1 MFRWLSRKVKFITH
15 QKKEESTTDGQRR
28 KQPES
33 QKVSTRLN
41 KNFTYMKAQFGE
53 NYDII
58 YRSFRVGKQI
68 HYQAFLMAVD
78 GMVEKTTINLNII
91 KPLMQMDLVD
101 SGHDLMG
108 YLKDSVISVIDI
120 KEEEDMTRVVN
131 QVVNGK
137 VALFIEGE
145 QKALLI
151 GVQAWEMRGI
161 EEPVTETVVRGPR
174 DGFIENLQ
182 TNLSLVR
189 RRIHHPHLRMEPM
202 TIGTSTQTKVVV
214 SYIKDIANEEIVK
227 EVKRRLEEIQVDA
240 ILETGF
246 IEEYIED
253 APFSF
258 FPTVSN
264 TEKPDIVAA
273 RLLEGRVA
281 IFVDG
286 TPEVLTVPNLLIS
299 AFQIAEDYYSRP
311 FYVSFIRIIRILAF
325 LSSIILPGLYI
336 ASQNFHT
343 ELIPTPLLITMAEAR
358 EGVPFPLPFEVLFLN
373 LMFEWLKESG
383 VRMPRPIGQAV
394 SIVGALILGE
404 SAVAAGLVGAPTV
417 IVIAMVGITSFL
429 VPALSDTIS
438 LLRLLFI
445 LIASV
450 FGLYGI
456 ILLGIVI
463 IAHLASLRSFG
474 IPYSAPMFPIT
485 FKDWKDAMVRLPLW
499 MLVSRPKVLRPAN
512 LIRQKWGGWVGG
524 KDHREKK

>member
-1 MFRWLSRKVKFITH
+1 
-15 QKKEESTTDGQRR
+15 
-28 KQPES
+28 
-33 QKVSTRLN
+33 
-41 KNFTYMKAQFGE
+41 
-53 NYDII
+53 
-58 YRSFRVGKQI
+58 
-68 HYQAFLMAVD
+68 
-78 GMVEKTTINLNII
+78 
-91 KPLMQMDLVD
+91 
-101 SGHDLMG
+101 
-108 YLKDSVISVIDI
+108 
-120 KEEEDMTRVVN
+120 
-131 QVVNGK
+131 
-137 VALFIEGE
+137 
-145 QKALLI
+145 
-151 GVQAWEMRGI
+151 
-161 EEPVTETVVRGPR
+161 
-174 DGFIENLQ
+174 
-182 TNLSLVR
+182 
-189 RRIHHPHLRMEPM
+189 
-202 TIGTSTQTKVVV
+202 
-214 SYIKDIANEEIVK
+214 VK

-417 IVIAMVGITSFL
+417 IVIAIVGITSFL

-474 IPYSAPMFPIT
+474 IPYSAPIFPIT